1 MKIPK
6 VGKKTG
12 ERRREATN
20 FSKYKI
26 YLKFPRL
33 CDTDLGN
40 AVCAVLG

>member
-1 MKIPK
+1 MK

-26 YLKFPRL
+26 YLKFPWV
-33 CDTDLGN
+33 CDMDLGN